1 MGLSKKQRLETER
14 QLWAIVLLGTA
25 AGLLEK
31 VGSDEAQQVR
41 AEIDLWFKGKHAD

>member
-1 MGLSKKQRLETER
+1 VSLSKIERLRTER

-31 VGSDEAQQVR
+31 VGSDEARQVC

>member
-1 MGLSKKQRLETER
+1 VSRSKVSRRETER

-31 VGSDEAQQVR
+31 VGSDEARQVC
-41 AEIDLWFKGKHAD
+41 AEIELWFKGRHAD

>member
-1 MGLSKKQRLETER
+1 VNRSRISRRETER

-31 VGSDEAQQVR
+31 VDSDEARQVR